1 MVKLTVVVNNLAKRG
16 LRSAWGLSILVEG
29 DKRIMFDT
37 GPDSGV
43 LKYNIEKLNMKGEL
57 DHLIISHNHW
67 DHIGGIKYANVYAKS
82 LCVPEKIEYVK
93 GNICEHSTK
102 IDNMGLT
109 TGIMGN
115 SIREQG
121 LVVFGDAKT
130 ALVVGC
136 SHPGIENMVKRA
148 YELAGHIDIVIGG
161 FHLLNTSMQRL
172 EKIVNVFKNLDVQEL
187 YGIHC
192 TGSMAQDY
200 FKIKL
205 GERAKD
211 GYAGLSLEF

>member
-1 MVKLTVVVNNLAKRG
+1 MVKLTVIVDNQAKSG
-16 LRSAWGLSILVEG
+16 LRSAWGLSILIEG
-29 DKRIMFDT
+29 NKRIMFDT

-43 LKYNIEKLNMKGEL
+43 LEYNLKKLNMEGEV
-57 DHLIISHNHW
+57 DYLIISHNHW
-67 DHIGGIKYANVYAKS
+67 DHVGGIKYAKVYAKS
-82 LCVPEKIEYVK
+82 LCVPEKISHLN
-93 GNICEHSTK
+93 GNICNYSTK

-109 TGIMGN
+109 TGVMGS
-115 SIREQG
+115 SIKEQG
-121 LVVFGDAKT
+121 LVVFGDNKT
-130 ALVVGC
+130 ALIVGC

-148 YELAGHIDIVIGG
+148 YELAGHIDIVVGG
-161 FHLLNTSMQRL
+161 FHLLNAPMRRL
-172 EKIVNVFKNLDVQEL
+172 ENIASVFKNLDVQEL

-192 TGSMAQDY
+192 TGSIAQDY